1 MLIHRFEMFPTEDN
15 LKHLLTRLGSLGMD
29 PVAAWDRFAGGAP
42 LRAAQVLS
50 QQSTAPPVV
59 GAKQIKSMTTKR
71 LFMVDPLLPTLLRTN
86 GNHRF
91 HLQELALALCKEPGI
106 RRC

>member
-1 MLIHRFEMFPTEDN
+1 M
-15 LKHLLTRLGSLGMD
+15 HLLTGLGSLGMD
-29 PVAAWDRFAGGAP
+29 PASAWDKLAGGPP

-59 GAKQIKSMTTKR
+59 GAKQIKEMTTKR
-71 LFMVDPLLPTLLRTN
+71 SFDVEPTLSQPIAKN
-86 GNHRF
+86 VKHRF
-91 HLQELALALCKEPGI
+91 RLLELALALCKEAEI

>member
-1 MLIHRFEMFPTEDN
+1 MLIHRFETFPTEDN

-29 PVAAWDRFAGGAP
+29 PAAAWDRFAGGAP

-59 GAKQIKSMTTKR
+59 AAKQIKSMTTKR
-71 LFMVDPLLPTLLRTN
+71 SFMVEPALSQPIATKGKQRLCLL
-86 GNHRF
+86 
-91 HLQELALALCKEPGI
+91 ELALALCEEPGI

>member
-1 MLIHRFEMFPTEDN
+1 MLIHRFETFPTEDN
-15 LKHLLTRLGSLGMD
+15 LKHLLSGLGNLGMD

-59 GAKQIKSMTTKR
+59 AVKQIKEMTTKR
-71 LFMVDPLLPTLLRTN
+71 SFDVEPTLSQPIAKN
-86 GNHRF
+86 VKHRF
-91 HLQELALALCKEPGI
+91 RLLELALALCKEAEI